1 LLQRN
6 LSLIPF
12 GIGGNPQ
19 FSAGR
24 KIPCFYD
31 KHLLSLQDMH
41 RISIML
47 LRTWKTTGIWLF
59 LILLCG
65 NAFGQSAEM
74 RNLEQKIYN
83 WNNHSECDRSVDY
96 LMRLLNQDS
105 LNNSD
110 RYYANLYL
118 SYTYK
123 RLFDYPSAL
132 KRLDKALF
140 YGRKTQNPEFYE
152 NNIKCQKALIYF
164 DIQKYPLARQ
174 LMQDLEKDRYRHL
187 NNEYQSKIMMQQAY
201 LFYLDEKFREAE
213 ALYEKAVK
221 KMLLSSPCD
230 LPMIY
235 GKQIQ
240 LYGAMHE
247 DGKMMRS
254 YELAMKSSDSCG
266 IIKYKMYAL
275 EMLKNSFAEQGRYE
289 KYYQYIR
296 IYDSIVDQY
305 NAVENINKIRELEVK
320 YNTRQKQADLVI
332 ERQAVSSSKRLIA
345 LLISLLAVTV
355 LLIALYI
362 TIQRR
367 KKLTRD
373 RENSLRHTRSLLART
388 EDERKR
394 IASDL
399 HDSVNHDLT
408 YLKHLIDDDP
418 TFAKNKVDQVIED
431 IRIISRNLHPALFET
446 LGLKQS
452 IEVLAERIQ
461 TQHDL
466 ILITEMDYANRLSVT
481 DELQIYRIVQE
492 AINNMV
498 KYSGAMAGKIL
509 IRETPDKLILE
520 IRDSGTGF
528 DVEKV
533 LENKDSF
540 GLHMIMERSKAL
552 NGIAKIT
559 SDKYGTVIYIEIHLK
574 HENINRR

>member
-1 LLQRN
+1 MQW
-6 LSLIPF
+6 I
-12 GIGGNPQ
+12 
-19 FSAGR
+19 
-24 KIPCFYD
+24 
-31 KHLLSLQDMH
+31 
-41 RISIML
+41 RIIFWKSG
-47 LRTWKTTGIWLF
+47 KTTGLLLF
-59 LILLCG
+59 LIFLAG
-65 NAFGQSAEM
+65 NGYGQSVEM
-74 RNLEQKIYN
+74 RTLERKIYE
-83 WNNHSECDRSVDY
+83 WNNQSNCDSSVDY
-96 LMRLLNQDS
+96 LMRLLNKDS
-105 LNNSD
+105 LSNTD
-110 RYYANLYL
+110 RYYTNLYL

-132 KRLDKALF
+132 KRLDRALF
-140 YGRKTQNPEFYE
+140 YGRKTANPRFFE

-164 DIQKYPLARQ
+164 DIQKYRLADRLMRQ
-174 LMQDLEKDRYRHL
+174 LEKDHYRYL
-187 NNEYQSKIMMQQAY
+187 NDEYQSKIMMQQAY
-201 LFYLDEKFREAE
+201 LFYLEEKFPQAE
-213 ALYEKAVK
+213 ALYHQAAEK
-221 KMLLSSPCD
+221 MQRSSPCD

-240 LYGAMHE
+240 LYGAMQE
-247 DGKMMRS
+247 DEKMMQS
-254 YELAMKSSDSCG
+254 YELALKSSDSCG
-266 IIKYKMYAL
+266 ITKYKMYAL

-289 KYYQYIR
+289 AYYHYIR
-296 IYDSIVDQY
+296 IYDSIVGQY

-320 YNTRQKQADLVI
+320 YNTRQKQAELVI

-345 LLISLLAVTV
+345 LLISLLAVTI

-362 TIQRR
+362 TVQRR
-367 KKLTRD
+367 KKLSRD
-373 RENSLRHTRSLLART
+373 RENSLRHTRSLLTRT

-418 TFAKNKVDQVIED
+418 VVAKNKVDQVIED

-461 TQHDL
+461 TQHEL
-466 ILITEMDYANRLSVT
+466 ILITEIAYSNLLPIQ

-533 LENKDSF
+533 LEHKDSF

-559 SDKYGTVIYIEIHLK
+559 SDKSGTIVYIEIHLK